1 LMPLRTRSTLD
12 EQLGMKYYSTEREG
26 VGGVLRERV
35 EDFIVVELALGR
47 VPCTPG
53 CSKELGGSG
62 DYLWLLLEKRGVDTV
77 TALRALARAL
87 GVDRRKLSVAG
98 LKDARAAAFQLVCV
112 GGVEPERVPRQVGDK
127 LRVHDVF
134 RMPFKLTTGMLYGN
148 FFSVNVRRLEVPLE
162 EAAKRVGEIA
172 GELWDAGG
180 APNYYGYQRFGTI
193 RPITHVVG
201 KYVLLGRLEDAV
213 WELLTRIFPLES
225 PKAREF
231 RAYLAST
238 RDVQGALKLVPRRL
252 HHERAVLEHL
262 AKRPND
268 YAGALRKLPLAV
280 RSLFIEA
287 YQAFLFNLVLSRRL
301 EEGLPLS
308 KPVPGDLVA
317 LPANSGGVR
326 LLRCRESNVDK
337 LRALVERGEAE
348 VVGNVFGYATVL
360 AEGLPGM
367 IEREVLASEGVSLD
381 LFQVKSIP
389 EAATRGTVRPLA
401 LRPEDFDWFCV
412 NGDSPHI
419 NFSFVLRKG
428 MFATVLLREFVK
440 PSDPA
445 RQGF

>member
-1 LMPLRTRSTLD
+1 MPLRTRSALD
-12 EQLGMKYYSTEREG
+12 EQLGMRYYSTERDG
-26 VGGVLRERV
+26 IGGVLRERV
-35 EDFIVVELALGR
+35 EDFIVVELALGK

-53 CSKELGGSG
+53 CSKELGGGAG
-62 DYLWLLLEKRGVDTV
+62 DYLWLLLEKRGIDTV
-77 TALRALARAL
+77 TALRALARAI

-98 LKDARAAAFQLVCV
+98 LKDAKAVAFQLVCV
-112 GGVEPERVPRQVGDK
+112 EGVEPESVPMQIGDK
-127 LRVHDVF
+127 LRVHEVF
-134 RMPFKLTTGMLYGN
+134 KMPFKLTTGMLYGN
-148 FFSVNVRRLEVPLE
+148 FFSVNVRKLEAPLE

-172 GELWDAGG
+172 EELRRAGG

-213 WELLTRIFPLES
+213 WELLTRVFPLES
-225 PKAREF
+225 PKAKEF
-231 RAYLAST
+231 RSYLAST
-238 RDVQGALKLVPRRL
+238 RDIQGALKLVPRRL
-252 HHERAVLEHL
+252 HHERAILEHL
-262 AKRPND
+262 AKRPGD
-268 YAGALRKLPLAV
+268 YAGALRKLPVAV
-280 RSLFIEA
+280 RSLFVEA
-287 YQAFLFNLVLSRRL
+287 YQAYLFNLVLSRRL

-317 LPANSGGVR
+317 LLAGSGLR
-326 LLRCRESNVDK
+326 LIRCRESNVDK

-367 IEREVLASEGVSLD
+367 IEREVLASEGVSLE
-381 LFQVKSIP
+381 LFQVRSMP

-401 LRPEDFDWFCV
+401 LRPESFEWFCV
-412 NGDSPHI
+412 DGDDPCIS
-419 NFSFVLRKG
+419 FSFVLRKG

-440 PSDPA
+440 PCDPA